1 MGGVVSVVANRNA
14 WLLLGV
20 LVIGAFGAVS
30 CERLFAKK
38 ISKIVGQLDAYEGR
52 TVTVMG
58 TVEERI
64 DVPAIKCYVLNDG
77 TGSIGVVTKG
87 RLPLVGQ
94 TVLAKGRV
102 QRSFAIGA
110 RKLTVVIEQP
120 KPAPT
125 AVRTPAARRR
135 GPG

>member
-1 MGGVVSVVANRNA
+1 MVSEVAKRNA
-14 WLLLGV
+14 RVLLGV
-20 LVIGAFGAVS
+20 LVLGALGAAS

-58 TVEERI
+58 TVQERI

-120 KPAPT
+120 KPAP
-125 AVRTPAARRR
+125 PARRNPSSPRR